1 MIKGR
6 LSEYTERDFKKLIK
20 TIRSCEGKEGFQAEL
35 IAHFNAL
42 TAEAGGSDL
51 IFWPEPGADNSTEGV
66 VQEIKDWMATN
77 GLEFKD
83 PFV

>member
-1 MIKGR
+1 MIEGR
-6 LSEYTERDFKKLIK
+6 LSEYTERDFKKLIE

-51 IFWPEPGADNSTEGV
+51 IFWPEPGADNSTEGI